1 MREFY
6 IEIKTVERL
15 QKSENLALHPLET
28 HMLPSK
34 IESTKNDTA
43 NEEHTS
49 TEKLLNLIENVVND
63 FIGIYQVKPIE
74 ELHQENPHCR
84 KKENKKRKRKIRM
97 DFRR

>member
-1 MREFY
+1 MHEFY
-6 IEIKTVERL
+6 IERKTVERL

-49 TEKLLNLIENVVND
+49 TEKLLNLIENFVNY
-63 FIGIYQVKPIE
+63 FIGIYQDKPIE
-74 ELHQENPHCR
+74 ELHQETR
-84 KKENKKRKRKIRM
+84 TAERRKI
-97 DFRR
+97 